1 MSLENEPIWDQ
12 YSENKNKV
20 YKISSEVRDK
30 SALCKSYLGKYSL
43 EFGYY
48 LHQRKKRIHLAK
60 KQIQEKKMGKK
71 GGKFVMKEV
80 YFNESMFL
88 RNRRTRIIVEDFIT
102 LAKIGQGSYGE
113 VFLVKP
119 KSTFTRSKCFP
130 KAIDLDFQNKKLKNE
145 EKEEINEKDQE
156 KEKEKEKETKT
167 EKEKNI
173 EKEAETQKEK
183 EKENEKERLKEKPP
197 SVLAL
202 KRVKKSS
209 VNTQTKMKNIWT
221 EREVLATH
229 NSPWLVKLLATFQ
242 DDEYLYFVMNYHSG
256 GDLKSL
262 ISEVGAVNEDAAK
275 FYLAEMFLSVEDLH
289 KQGFIHRDI
298 KPENFLISSNGHL
311 KLTDFG
317 LSKNIFMDQKNWKTT
332 IERMTREET
341 NKPKHYTLVG
351 TPNYMSPEILS
362 RKGYNNSID
371 FWALGCILYE
381 LLAGFPPFLGRGI
394 KETLRNIIFYTK
406 TLTSPTTT
414 LNEQIIPEVAW
425 DLITK
430 LLQVP
435 IKDKPE
441 IFLQKMKKHKF
452 FEGIDFD
459 QIREITPPF
468 VPQLENEMDI
478 SYFDTSYFQNFDGQL
493 TTVINHVG
501 RPKLFSKKDI
511 NNNFVGFSFRRYEY

>member
-1 MSLENEPIWDQ
+1 MSLLLEKQPTWDQ
-12 YSENKNKV
+12 YSLNKKKV
-20 YKISSEVRDK
+20 YEISSEVKEK

-48 LHQRKKRIHLAK
+48 LHQRKKRIHFAK
-60 KQIQEKKMGKK
+60 KQLQERKLGKK
-71 GGKFVMKEV
+71 QRKFVMKEV

-119 KSTFTRSKCFP
+119 KPSFTQSKCLP
-130 KAIDLDFQNKKLKNE
+130 KKLDLNF
-145 EKEEINEKDQE
+145 EKKKLHF
-156 KEKEKEKETKT
+156 KE
-167 EKEKNI
+167 N
-173 EKEAETQKEK
+173 EK
-183 EKENEKERLKEKPP
+183 EKENENEKEKEKFEEKNP

-202 KRVKKSS
+202 KRVRKSS
-209 VNTQTKMKNIWT
+209 VNTQSKMKNIWT

-229 NSPWLVKLLATFQ
+229 NSQWLVKLLATFQ
-242 DDEYLYFVMNYHSG
+242 DDEYLYFVMDYHSG
-256 GDLKSL
+256 GDLKCL
-262 ISEVGAVNEDAAK
+262 ISEVGAVNQDAAK

-298 KPENFLISSNGHL
+298 KPENFLISSDGHL

-317 LSKNIFMDQKNWKTT
+317 LSKNIFMDQKNWKST
-332 IERMTREET
+332 IERMTREEM

-362 RKGYNNSID
+362 RQGYDNSVD

-381 LLAGFPPFLGRGI
+381 LLAGTPPFLGEGV
-394 KETLRNIIFYTK
+394 KETLKNIIFYTK
-406 TLTSPTTT
+406 TLTTPTTS
-414 LNEQIIPEVAW
+414 LNEKIIPEVAW

-435 IKDKPE
+435 ITDEPE

-452 FEGIDFD
+452 FDEIDFD

-468 VPQLENEMDI
+468 VPELENEMDI
-478 SYFDTSYFQNFDGQL
+478 SYFDTSYFENFDGQL

-501 RPKLFSKKDI
+501 SPKLFSKKDI
-511 NNNFVGFSFRRYEY
+511 NNNFVGFTFRRFESWFKD